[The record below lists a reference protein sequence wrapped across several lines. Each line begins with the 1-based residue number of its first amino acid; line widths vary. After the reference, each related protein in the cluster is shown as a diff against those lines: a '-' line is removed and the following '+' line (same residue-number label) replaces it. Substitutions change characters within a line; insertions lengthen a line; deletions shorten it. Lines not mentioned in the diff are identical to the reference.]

1 MRFRHIKNI
10 LDKLRGTIVFAFD
23 IISEFNS
30 DDYLRDMNQLGLDR
44 HQKQSQE
51 QDNGHAG
58 ESLQGWQD
66 DRFKEVFI

>member
-51 QDNGHAG
+51 QDNGHTG